1 MNNNGNHIIFYLL
14 IIIITIK
21 NIKQRLRET
30 KQSLYAQLLL
40 VIFHYIWY
48 IAQKQMQYHL
58 KARTFPETA
67 VNSKCWLYREW
78 MRITLKG
85 TWYNGRNTDFHLMS
99 GRINT

>member
-14 IIIITIK
+14 LLIITIK
-21 NIKQRLRET
+21 IIKQRLRET
-30 KQSLYAQLLL
+30 KQLRTTIASYISLY
-40 VIFHYIWY
+40 WY
-48 IAQKQMQYHL
+48 IAQMQMQYHL